1 MDFIIRL
8 STARVKNLLAPSV
21 PVHIYC
27 KNYQFDVLKCVNCL
41 SLKENT
47 KAENMCV
54 LRHKQSKHKVKSDV
68 FGQAS

>member
-1 MDFIIRL
+1 M
-8 STARVKNLLAPSV
+8 NG
-21 PVHIYC
+21 C